1 MGYGSIWHQP
11 IPKSI
16 AFHIQQSLSSSEATI
31 MEVFMLVRVQ
41 DIGLQWKGG
50 LDRKV
55 AKTDKYGFVGR
66 RLAILGYFGD
76 TNSFFHKSHR
86 KAIMQL
92 LVHPIMSLIQ
102 KCIPLKWVC
111 IDYCLGLQTLSI
123 FISILAGISFSF
135 WALLS
140 DDVLLNITFCEVSN
154 SLGLPPAGRFILH
167 VNHA

>member
-1 MGYGSIWHQP
+1 
-11 IPKSI
+11 
-16 AFHIQQSLSSSEATI
+16 
-31 MEVFMLVRVQ
+31 MLVRFQ
-41 DIGLQWKGG
+41 DIELQWKGG

-123 FISILAGISFSF
+123 FICILAGISFSF

-154 SLGLPPAGRFILH
+154 SLGLPLCRL
-167 VNHA
+167 VNTSCKRCTTQDDHDQWRENPNPDLNLSQI